1 MGEILRMQNISKIY
15 GNGFVANKDITFSVN
30 EKEILA
36 LVGENGA
43 GKTTL
48 MKILFGMEQPQSGQ
62 IILEGKEVRFQ
73 NPIEAIA
80 AGIGMVHQHF
90 MQALSLTV
98 AENVV
103 LGIEP
108 TKGLCFDMEKA
119 VRMTQEVSDRYDLR
133 VDARARICDL
143 SIGQRQKV
151 EIIKALVREARILV
165 LDEPTAV
172 LTPQETEELFE
183 QIKILRENGH
193 SIIFISHKLDEVMR
207 LCDRVTVLRRGR
219 IIGSEKTENLNER
232 KISRMMVGR
241 DVVTSIDKEPAR
253 SRETILECRDV
264 VCLNENGRKAVN
276 QISFNIH
283 GGEILGIAGVEG
295 NGQNELALAITG
307 MGNYECGSIR
317 VNGQEIKGRDIDQ
330 IRALGVAHISE
341 DRMRMGSAGE
351 LSVKENLISD
361 RMFKKEFRRGP
372 FIDRKKVNDFADA
385 CIREY
390 EIACDHRD
398 EPIRMLSGGNMQKV
412 IVAREFTS
420 GANLIVANQPTR
432 GVDIGTCDMIR
443 RKLIDKTRKDGI
455 GALLISADLNEVLEV
470 SDRLLVFYKGK
481 IAAYFENVKE
491 VTEEELGE
499 YMLGLKTMNQE
510 QIREAAG

>member
-133 VDARARICDL
+133 VEARARICDL

-283 GGEILGIAGVEG
+283 GGEIPCGFGAGDRLFGLV
-295 NGQNELALAITG
+295 TG
-307 MGNYECGSIR
+307 CS
-317 VNGQEIKGRDIDQ
+317 
-330 IRALGVAHISE
+330 
-341 DRMRMGSAGE
+341 
-351 LSVKENLISD
+351 
-361 RMFKKEFRRGP
+361 
-372 FIDRKKVNDFADA
+372 
-385 CIREY
+385 
-390 EIACDHRD
+390 
-398 EPIRMLSGGNMQKV
+398 
-412 IVAREFTS
+412 
-420 GANLIVANQPTR
+420 
-432 GVDIGTCDMIR
+432 GVDRG
-443 RKLIDKTRKDGI
+443 G
-455 GALLISADLNEVLEV
+455 VL
-470 SDRLLVFYKGK
+470 
-481 IAAYFENVKE
+481 
-491 VTEEELGE
+491 
-499 YMLGLKTMNQE
+499 
-510 QIREAAG
+510 

>member
-133 VDARARICDL
+133 GEARARICDL

-253 SRETILECRDV
+253 SRETIL
-264 VCLNENGRKAVN
+264 
-276 QISFNIH
+276 
-283 GGEILGIAGVEG
+283 
-295 NGQNELALAITG
+295 
-307 MGNYECGSIR
+307 
-317 VNGQEIKGRDIDQ
+317 
-330 IRALGVAHISE
+330 
-341 DRMRMGSAGE
+341 
-351 LSVKENLISD
+351 
-361 RMFKKEFRRGP
+361 
-372 FIDRKKVNDFADA
+372 
-385 CIREY
+385 
-390 EIACDHRD
+390 
-398 EPIRMLSGGNMQKV
+398 
-412 IVAREFTS
+412 
-420 GANLIVANQPTR
+420 
-432 GVDIGTCDMIR
+432 
-443 RKLIDKTRKDGI
+443 
-455 GALLISADLNEVLEV
+455 
-470 SDRLLVFYKGK
+470 
-481 IAAYFENVKE
+481 
-491 VTEEELGE
+491 
-499 YMLGLKTMNQE
+499 
-510 QIREAAG
+510 